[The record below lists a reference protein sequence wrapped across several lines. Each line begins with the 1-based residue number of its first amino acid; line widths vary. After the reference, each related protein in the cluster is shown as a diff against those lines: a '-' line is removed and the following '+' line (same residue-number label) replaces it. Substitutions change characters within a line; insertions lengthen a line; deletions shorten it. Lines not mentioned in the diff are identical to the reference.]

1 MKTINKI
8 FVGII
13 VASALVIQG
22 RLSNVQSA
30 HSRNDS
36 SNEAIRP
43 FHVNIPENKLVDL
56 KRRILATQWPERETV
71 NDATQGIQLIT
82 IKELAD

>member
-1 MKTINKI
+1 MKTINKV

-30 HSRNDS
+30 HSHNDS
-36 SNEAIRP
+36 SNKAIRP
-43 FHVNIPENKLVDL
+43 FHVNIPKHKLVDL

-82 IKELAD
+82 IKELSD